1 MTLKQRVR
9 ALWWVLALVALGL
22 ILVSGVTLSLA
33 PVSIPA
39 FIVAAVLVV
48 LLLWAFEWGVFGTM
62 VGALAAV
69 VLLFVLISSVP
80 KWQAGLA
87 SVCFSSTCG
96 NAVFSS
102 SVATNN
108 LPPASKPAS
117 STQIIAVANSGDSAK
132 LGNAI
137 GETQAS
143 GLQATQEAIKR
154 VSDALEAFSRA
165 QGTTNDSVQTAI
177 TVLRQQLA
185 TLSTQL
191 STAKTVDPE
200 AVKAQILKEIQPQLD
215 ALKSL
220 TPSVKPPT
228 PVTPGPSAS
237 ATPPAGATPPVT
249 FAVTFNEDSVREVVR
264 KAYADQ
270 LVKTH
275 PANL

>member
-1 MTLKQRVR
+1 MTFRQRVR
-9 ALWWVLALVALGL
+9 ALWWVLVLVALGL

-48 LLLWAFEWGVFGTM
+48 LLLWAFELGVFA
-62 VGALAAV
+62 VLAGATAAIVLAI
-69 VLLFVLISSVP
+69 VLTSSAP
-80 KWQAGLA
+80 QWQRGLA
-87 SVCFSSTCG
+87 SVCFPNGCA
-96 NAVFSS
+96 NALFPS

-108 LPPASKPAS
+108 LPPASKPAP
-117 STQIIAVANSGDSAK
+117 STQSTLVANTGDSAK

-143 GLQATQEAIKR
+143 GLQATREAIKR
-154 VSDALEAFSRA
+154 VSDALEAFGSA

-177 TVLRQQLA
+177 VALRQQLA

-191 STAKTVDPE
+191 GTMKSVDPE
-200 AVKAQILKEIQPQLD
+200 AVKAEILKEIQPQLD
-215 ALKSL
+215 GLKGL

-228 PVTPGPSAS
+228 PVTPGPTAQ
-237 ATPPAGATPPVT
+237 AAPPAGATPPVT
-249 FAVTFNEDSVREVVR
+249 FAFTFNEDSVREVVR

-270 LVKTH
+270 LAKTH